1 MIFGYFGV
9 IIDLKSDAQLSS
21 IAFALQYFFQVQNH
35 D

>member
-1 MIFGYFGV
+1 MILV
-9 IIDLKSDAQLSS
+9 ILGWLFDLKSDAQLSS